1 MPATTR
7 ITRRRGPLTA
17 LEGTEP
23 ALAIGDA
30 AARHVRLTPD
40 GLAPWLGESPAGF
53 VPWRE
58 VRLLVVEPPTT
69 WWPHPM
75 IGDSVGPLLEGLLSG
90 GGSFVE
96 GTETPTFPVRVATD
110 GGGTEW
116 GVTQHYLSG
125 YRRAEARATTR
136 LAEYLTDR
144 PEARLLLA
152 RPAELLDRIATLIRV
167 RPPIAE

>member
-1 MPATTR
+1 MPAAMR
-7 ITRRRGPLTA
+7 VTRRRGPLTA
-17 LEGTEP
+17 LEGAEP

-40 GLAPWLGESPAGF
+40 GLALWLGDSPAGF
-53 VPWRE
+53 IPWRD

-69 WWPHPM
+69 RWPHPM
-75 IGDSVGPLLEGLLSG
+75 IGDAVGPLLEGLLSG

-96 GTETPTFPVRVATD
+96 GTETPTFAVRVTTD
-110 GGGTEW
+110 GDVIQW
-116 GVTQHYLSG
+116 GVTQHHLSG

-136 LAEYLTDR
+136 LAEYLIDR
-144 PEARLLLA
+144 PDARVLLA
-152 RPAELLDRIATLIRV
+152 RPAELLDRIATLVRV